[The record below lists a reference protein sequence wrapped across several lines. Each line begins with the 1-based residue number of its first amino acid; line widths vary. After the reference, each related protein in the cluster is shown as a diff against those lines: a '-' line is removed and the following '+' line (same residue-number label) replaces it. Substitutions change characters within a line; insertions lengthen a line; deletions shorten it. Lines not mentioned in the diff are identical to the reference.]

1 MASSPTIT
9 LPPCISE
16 EELEEELTDVGN
28 KLLKPPFSTEEVL
41 KLLDEL
47 GCLLS
52 KVTQEPSHSMLDS
65 LKPAMKALMG
75 TEILMHYD
83 TDVKVWVASCLSE
96 IARILAPNAP
106 YSDEEMK
113 NFFQLCIVAVEQL
126 SNMSA
131 RSYLR
136 AVLVLRTLASIRLCV
151 LMLDLELDDLI
162 LKMFERFLD
171 IKSQPDAILSDMERI
186 MTLIVE
192 ESEECSFELLSI
204 LLKSVKRENQNVS
217 PFSWELGQKVLKNCA
232 GILGSD
238 IPKAVNSMGI
248 ALNDFADIVASI
260 CQAAPKTDN
269 AGIEKLL
276 SEDISIRKHDE
287 DAGEQPK
294 SGMIGGGSDTPVQEI
309 SLANC
314 QQTGATPLSNS
325 QANCQQTSATPLS
338 NCQQTSA
345 TPISN
350 SQANCQQT
358 SATPLSNSQAKDK
371 SKEAMTQPSP
381 KKRGR
386 KPNSLRKEEE
396 GYDNTWV
403 IGISSSNKTPSRGK
417 NPRKRSNPSNSSSLA
432 GLTSPAGPGKEPKSL
447 AFSVKNVQGA
457 SLPSPLSGNCSI
469 PENVHPGP
477 QSGVHQKEKL
487 NSSMNTDNGL
497 NLLSVSVEDLF
508 KTENEETPAQVAPK
522 ISGSSGNPRGKRKK
536 GVVNTGSQGDAK
548 PKRRRAVKKNEI
560 ERTGDAAEKHG
571 EDMTPTQTDGIS
583 RSRETRTK
591 FPVLQLD
598 AGIQKLGRSAP
609 IGHATEQPGD
619 RSEFGGATKDPG
631 EELVGR
637 KIKVWWP
644 ADDQFYKGVITGFDP
659 ERKKHKVEYVDGDE
673 ENLYLRAERWEI
685 VEDEEDSEATEDT
698 RPPIVSSASRFPG
711 AEAGSSHPRNLI
723 EKASV
728 AHQKNR
734 TSASWELGGLVRN
747 KLKADGVAS
756 GKRTKRRT
764 LHGEQGNKSSAN
776 DQVVEASN
784 IPVDVGGYRV
794 KAANAPI
801 LRSILAKYG
810 DIAAH
815 CMFTSAAVRA
825 SMLEVICDIVKR
837 LQSNN
842 VEDNMLQ
849 LEAMENEVRDAE
861 AAKIEVSWLQQ
872 CMKQFR
878 EAEVWRSPSQLKEMN
893 AKLMLVSRA
902 AERDLAAAQKW
913 AQESENCV
921 RALAVVGKKFSDD
934 LSFHEAE
941 ACQWRNPL
949 DELAK
954 P

>member
-1 MASSPTIT
+1 MSCLGDKMASSPTIP
-9 LPPCISE
+9 LPPSISE

-28 KLLKPPFSTEEVL
+28 KLLKPTFSTEELL

-47 GCLLS
+47 GCLLY
-52 KVTQEPSHSMLDS
+52 KVTQEPSHSMLDA
-65 LKPAMKALMG
+65 LQPAMRALMG
-75 TEILMHYD
+75 TEIMMHND

-96 IARILAPNAP
+96 ISRIMAPNAP

-113 NFFQLCIVAVEQL
+113 KFFQLSIVAVEQL

-131 RSYLR
+131 RSYSR

-171 IKSQPDAILSDMERI
+171 TKKYAPQPEAILSDMERI

-192 ESEECSFELLSI
+192 ESEECSFELLSV
-204 LLKSVKRENQNVS
+204 LLKSVKRQNQNVS
-217 PFSWELGQKVLKNCA
+217 PLSWELGQKVLKNCA
-232 GILGSD
+232 DILRSD

-248 ALNDFADIVASI
+248 ALNDFAEIVASI
-260 CQAAPKTDN
+260 CQVTLKTDN
-269 AGIEKLL
+269 VDTETFV
-276 SEDISIRKHDE
+276 SDDISIRKNDE
-287 DAGEQPK
+287 DADEQPR
-294 SGMIGGGSDTPVQEI
+294 SGMIGGGSDTLVHEI

-314 QQTGATPLSNS
+314 QQ
-325 QANCQQTSATPLS
+325 
-338 NCQQTSA
+338 
-345 TPISN
+345 I
-350 SQANCQQT
+350 
-358 SATPLSNSQAKDK
+358 SATPLSNSQPKDK
-371 SKEAMTQPSP
+371 SKEAVTQQSP

-396 GYDNTWV
+396 GYDNSWV
-403 IGISSSNKTPSRGK
+403 IGISSSHKTPSRGK
-417 NPRKRSNPSNSSSLA
+417 NPRKRSNPSNSSALA
-432 GLTSPAGPGKEPKSL
+432 GLTSPAESGKEPKSL

-457 SLPSPLSGNCSI
+457 SLPSPLSGNRSI
-469 PENVHPGP
+469 PESVHSRP
-477 QSGVHQKEKL
+477 QPGVHQKEKL
-487 NSSMNTDNGL
+487 SSSVNPDNGL
-497 NLLSVSVEDLF
+497 NLLSVSAEDLI
-508 KTENEETPAQVAPK
+508 KTEDEETPARAAPN
-522 ISGSSGNPRGKRKK
+522 ISGSAGNSRGKRKK
-536 GVVNTGSQGDAK
+536 GVVNTVSQGDAK
-548 PKRRRAVKKNEI
+548 PKRRRAVKKNDI
-560 ERTGDAAEKHG
+560 ERTGDAAEKHR
-571 EDMTPTQTDGIS
+571 EDIIPTKTDGIS
-583 RSRETRTK
+583 SARETRTE

-598 AGIQKLGRSAP
+598 AGLQKVGRSAP

-619 RSEFGGATKDPG
+619 GSEFGGAAKDHG

-644 ADDQFYKGVITGFDP
+644 ADDQFYRGVITGFDP

-673 ENLYLRAERWEI
+673 ENLYLRTERWEI
-685 VEDEEDSEATEDT
+685 VEDDEDSEATEDT

-711 AEAGSSHPRNLI
+711 AEANSSHLGNLI

-728 AHQKNR
+728 SHRKNR
-734 TSASWELGGLVRN
+734 TSTSCEQGGLVRS
-747 KLKADGVAS
+747 KLKPDGVSS

-764 LHGEQGNKSSAN
+764 LHGEQGNNSSAN
-776 DQVVEASN
+776 DQVVEASS

-801 LRSILAKYG
+801 LTSILAKYG

-842 VEDNMLQ
+842 SEDNILQ
-849 LEAMENEVRDAE
+849 LEAMETEVRDAE

-872 CMKQFR
+872 CMKKFR
-878 EAEVWRSPSQLKEMN
+878 EAEVGRSPSQLREMN
-893 AKLMLVSRA
+893 AKLVLVSKA

-913 AQESENCV
+913 AKEAENCM

-934 LSFHEAE
+934 MSFHEAE
-941 ACQWRNPL
+941 VSKWRNPL

-954 P
+954 PRAGT

>member
-1 MASSPTIT
+1 MTTSPTIP

-28 KLLKPPFSTEEVL
+28 KLLKPPFSTEEL
-41 KLLDEL
+41 LNLLDEL

-52 KVTQEPSHSMLDS
+52 KVTQEPSHSMLDA
-65 LKPAMKALMG
+65 LQPAMKALMG
-75 TEILMHYD
+75 SEILMHND

-96 IARILAPNAP
+96 IARIMAPNAP
-106 YSDEEMK
+106 YNDEEMK
-113 NFFQLCIVAVEQL
+113 KFFQLSIVAVEQL

-131 RSYLR
+131 RSYSR

-162 LKMFERFLD
+162 LKMFEQFLD
-171 IKSQPDAILSDMERI
+171 MKSQPDAILSDMERI

-192 ESEECSFELLSI
+192 ESEECSFELLSV

-217 PFSWELGQKVLKNCA
+217 PLSWELGQKVLKNCA
-232 GILGSD
+232 DILRSE

-248 ALNDFADIVASI
+248 ALNEFAEIVASI
-260 CQAAPKTDN
+260 GQVTLKTDN
-269 AGIEKLL
+269 VVDTENFV
-276 SEDISIRKHDE
+276 SDDISIRKNGE
-287 DAGEQPK
+287 DADEQPR
-294 SGMIGGGSDTPVQEI
+294 SGMIGGGSDTLVHEI

-314 QQTGATPLSNS
+314 QQASATALSNS
-325 QANCQQTSATPLS
+325 QV
-338 NCQQTSA
+338 
-345 TPISN
+345 
-350 SQANCQQT
+350 
-358 SATPLSNSQAKDK
+358 KDI
-371 SKEAMTQPSP
+371 SKEAVTQQSP

-396 GYDNTWV
+396 GYDNSWV
-403 IGISSSNKTPSRGK
+403 IGISSSHKTPSRGK
-417 NPRKRSNPSNSSSLA
+417 NPRKRSKSSNSSASA
-432 GLTSPAGPGKEPKSL
+432 GLTSPAEPGKEPKSL
-447 AFSVKNVQGA
+447 AFSVKSVQGA

-469 PENVHPGP
+469 PENVHSRP

-487 NSSMNTDNGL
+487 NSSMNPDNGL
-497 NLLSVSVEDLF
+497 NLLSVSVEDLIN
-508 KTENEETPAQVAPK
+508 TENEETPARVAPK
-522 ISGSSGNPRGKRKK
+522 TSGSAGNSRRKRK
-536 GVVNTGSQGDAK
+536 GVANTASQGDVK
-548 PKRRRAVKKNEI
+548 PKRKRAVKKNEI

-571 EDMTPTQTDGIS
+571 EDITPTKTDGIS
-583 RSRETRTK
+583 SSQETRTE

-598 AGIQKLGRSAP
+598 AGLQKLGRSAP

-619 RSEFGGATKDPG
+619 GSEFGEAAKDHG

-644 ADDQFYKGVITGFDP
+644 ADDQFYRGVITGFDP

-673 ENLYLRAERWEI
+673 ENLYLRTERWEI

-698 RPPIVSSASRFPG
+698 RPPLVSSASRFPG
-711 AEAGSSHPRNLI
+711 AEASFSHPENLI

-728 AHQKNR
+728 AHRKNGSS
-734 TSASWELGGLVRN
+734 TSCEQGGLVRN
-747 KLKADGVAS
+747 KLKPDGVAS

-764 LHGEQGNKSSAN
+764 LHGEQGNISSAN
-776 DQVVEASN
+776 DQVVEASS

-801 LRSILAKYG
+801 LTSILAKYG

-842 VEDNMLQ
+842 LEDNILQ
-849 LEAMENEVRDAE
+849 LEAMETEVRDAE

-872 CMKQFR
+872 CMKKFR
-878 EAEVWRSPSQLKEMN
+878 EADVGRSPSQLREMN
-893 AKLMLVSRA
+893 AKLMLVSKA
-902 AERDLAAAQKW
+902 ARKDLAAAQKW
-913 AQESENCV
+913 AKEAENCM

-934 LSFHEAE
+934 VSFHEAE
-941 ACQWRNPL
+941 VSNWRNPL